1 MSDVRSWLE
10 SLNLGDYAEAFEANR
25 IDADVLP
32 HLTERDLSDLGLPV
46 GPRRKILVAIRELS
60 AKPVDCG
67 ACATKR
73 CGWG

>member
-1 MSDVRSWLE
+1 MSDVRSGLE